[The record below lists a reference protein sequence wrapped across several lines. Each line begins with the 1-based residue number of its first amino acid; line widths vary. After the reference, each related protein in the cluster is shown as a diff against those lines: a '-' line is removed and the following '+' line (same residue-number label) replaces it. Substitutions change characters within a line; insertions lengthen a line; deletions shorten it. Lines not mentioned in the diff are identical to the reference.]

1 MPSISGFI
9 AQIDATCD
17 KLARADEV
25 NYCIRDLSS
34 QTKTLVCCDD
44 PISPTD
50 TRSLFAPAFISSKT
64 MSMNVPNSTNSDQS
78 IIRAYV
84 FYHPENVSVEISNE
98 IIRKLASLQ

>member
-9 AQIDATCD
+9 AQIDATLMSSSGAEIINEFIKD
-17 KLARADEV
+17 FINGSSSRALA
-25 NYCIRDLSS
+25 YC
-34 QTKTLVCCDD
+34 TD

-50 TRSLFAPAFISSKT
+50 TKSLFAPAFISSKT
-64 MSMNVPNSTNSDQS
+64 MSIVDHNTGGS

-84 FYHPENVSVEISNE
+84 FYHPENVSVEISTE

>member
-1 MPSISGFI
+1 MPSVSGFI
-9 AQIDATCD
+9 AQIDVTLMSLTTENLSA
-17 KLARADEV
+17 AV
-25 NYCIRDLSS
+25 NSFIKEISS

-64 MSMNVPNSTNSDQS
+64 RSINTRNSSM
-78 IIRAYV
+78 IRAYV
-84 FYHPENVSVEISNE
+84 FYYPENVSVEISTE

>member
-9 AQIDATCD
+9 AQIDAM
-17 KLARADEV
+17 LM
-25 NYCIRDLSS
+25 SS
-34 QTKTLVCCDD
+34 PGAEIINDSIKKISSRTLVCCDD

-64 MSMNVPNSTNSDQS
+64 RSMIDHNTGNS

-84 FYHPENVSVEISNE
+84 FYHPENVSVEMSTE
-98 IIRKLASLQ
+98 IVRMLASLQ

>member
-17 KLARADEV
+17 KLTTADEV

-50 TRSLFAPAFISSKT
+50 TRSIFAPTFVSSKT
-64 MSMNVPNSTNSDQS
+64 MSMNVPNTDQS
-78 IIRAYV
+78 MIRAYV
-84 FYHPENVSVEISNE
+84 FYHPENVSVEISTE